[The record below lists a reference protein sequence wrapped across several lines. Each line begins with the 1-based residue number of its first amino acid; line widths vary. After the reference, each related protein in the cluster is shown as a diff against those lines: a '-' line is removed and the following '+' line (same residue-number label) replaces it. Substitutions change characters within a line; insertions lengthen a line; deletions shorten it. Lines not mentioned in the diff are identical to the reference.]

1 LSGSTGASRLLPT
14 FAGQHRIR
22 SPRAHVEELARSRN
36 SSLLHAACASI

>member
-22 SPRAHVEELARSRN
+22 SPRAHVEELARPGSI
-36 SSLLHAACASI
+36 SLIHAACASI